1 MEPSYNVEKLNIN
14 KFRNAWLKFIFL
26 CFLSKKC
33 LKMNI
38 NQIRFFVILFTFFT
52 NFIIAQQINLWS
64 RIDNSGVKKEDL
76 QRKVNIDR
84 YKSYELDLDGLQR
97 SLLNAPKKEAK
108 LGKSNKRVDF
118 PDGRGGMVTYLVK
131 EASVMHPDLAKK
143 YPNNKS
149 YVGVSEKNRSKRIR
163 FSINKLGLN
172 AVIRDVNQ
180 NVQYIEPLTRD
191 NKHYKLFYRDA
202 LSGESKFQCLFEEKA
217 VAQKILEAKKNTDD
231 GKLRTYRLALATT
244 GEYSQFHIEDQ
255 DAEDKTDEEKIAV
268 VMSAVTTA
276 LTQVNAIYETDLALS
291 MQLVANNDELIY
303 LDPDTD
309 PYTNITGVALLDE
322 NQSNLDNVIEED
334 NYDIG
339 HVFSTG
345 GGGVASLSVVC
356 RNGQKARGTTG
367 LPEPIGDYFYYDYV
381 AHEMGHQ
388 FGANHSFNGDDGNC
402 AGLNR
407 NDPTAV
413 EPGSGSSLMTY
424 AGLCGNQNVQSSVDP
439 YFHVISIEEIR
450 EYIVN
455 GSGSSCPVE
464 SNLIFNANAPVVDA
478 GEDFLIPVGTAYR
491 LEGTGTDADGDQLS
505 FSWEQV
511 DNEITVVPPSGTST
525 SGALYR
531 SVKPSMDPVRY
542 LPKLSTLSTG
552 QISSTWEVTPLV
564 EREMNFVF
572 SARDNHI
579 EAGQVSTDDLK
590 VSVTAAAGPFL
601 VTSQNTEG
609 LIWTQNTL
617 ETITWDVAG
626 TDGNGLNVAQV
637 NILLST
643 DWGKTFSTVL
653 ATNVP
658 NDGSQVI
665 SVPEIGGSQCFV
677 MVEAIGNHFF
687 AINRESFSIGE
698 FNVVCNQYEADDTPI
713 AIPDDNRE
721 GASSVITVSEDINV
735 ESLKLSLIKKG
746 TPVSGGIDQPGI
758 IHTYLGDLS
767 ITLESPEGTIIKL
780 ISNSCDARE
789 DMQVVFSDDGDE
801 INCNLSN
808 PGLTGI
814 RKPQEELFTFS
825 GESAQGN
832 WILNVVDG
840 AENDLGL
847 LEAWSLEICSSE
859 AVLGVNNYVFD
870 NFTVFPNPSDGLFT
884 VKFDSKELGDVDLR
898 IYDLLGR
905 IVTKK
910 TYKDN
915 SSKFEQELNL
925 QGVSG
930 GIYMLSVKRGNKM
943 SSHKI
948 RIK

>member
-1 MEPSYNVEKLNIN
+1 
-14 KFRNAWLKFIFL
+14 
-26 CFLSKKC
+26 
-33 LKMNI
+33 MNI